1 MPNVN
6 DRTQEHGTN
15 KTEEL
20 RPNKLIILVDLDIS
34 LYMYTYMYM
43 YLFPMAGACL
53 HRKFALETV

>member
-6 DRTQEHGTN
+6 DRTHEHGTN

-34 LYMYTYMYM
+34 LYMYMYTYM
-43 YLFPMAGACL
+43 
-53 HRKFALETV
+53 